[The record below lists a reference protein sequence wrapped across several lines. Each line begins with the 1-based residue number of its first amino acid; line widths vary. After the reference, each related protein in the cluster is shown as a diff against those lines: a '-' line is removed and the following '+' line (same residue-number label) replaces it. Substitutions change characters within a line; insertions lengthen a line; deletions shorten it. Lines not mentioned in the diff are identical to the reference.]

1 MTSKINSKPD
11 LNLRSQSMKFPEKRT
26 HKLRGVLERLSGGE
40 IVQNRQLETVLGTEH
55 YARYC
60 YAYREQ
66 IQLREML
73 KDKPDEITEHERRL
87 KAATFAFNKAD
98 SKSQKVY
105 RSAKKM
111 FGASDTQ
118 FERLSEYLSENIM
131 GHAELEVWFDRSL
144 TKGNGDSFGVG
155 PDGFPQIVTSKSLK
169 NTGGGYSHYMRTIRE
184 VKMDAVNAALLELP
198 TPEPEAVV
206 EKEDLKARLKRLRKL
221 SGD

>member
-1 MTSKINSKPD
+1 MERFPDKQIAKLQKII
-11 LNLRSQSMKFPEKRT
+11 
-26 HKLRGVLERLSGGE
+26 ERLSGGE
-40 IVQNRQLETVLGTEH
+40 IVQNRQLKTVLGTEV
-55 YARYC
+55 YARYLSDC
-60 YAYREQ
+60 EYQRH
-66 IQLREML
+66 LRAML
-73 KDKPDEITEHERRL
+73 KDKPDEIIEYERRL
-87 KAATFAFNKAD
+87 KAATFAYSKAD
-98 SKSQKVY
+98 YKSQKGH

-131 GHAELEVWFDRSL
+131 GHAELEIWFDRSL
-144 TKGNGDSFGVG
+144 TKGIGDSFGVS

-184 VKMDAVNAALLELP
+184 VKMDAVNAALLELS

-206 EKEDLKARLKRLRKL
+206 DTTDQMARFKRLRKL